1 MWTRKY
7 SKFYSNVSPEA
18 IWRIWVDINNWVN
31 WHGDLDYCKLE
42 GEFQVGN
49 HFMLKPKGVPAVK
62 IMLTEIN
69 KMQSFTDCTKFF
81 GAKMYDTHSME
92 VKGDGVLL
100 SNKLLVTGP
109 LKRLW
114 INLVAQN
121 VADTVPD
128 EMDSLVNLARK

>member
-81 GAKMYDTHSME
+81 GEIGRAH
-92 VKGDGVLL
+92 V
-100 SNKLLVTGP
+100 
-109 LKRLW
+109 
-114 INLVAQN
+114 
-121 VADTVPD
+121 
-128 EMDSLVNLARK
+128 